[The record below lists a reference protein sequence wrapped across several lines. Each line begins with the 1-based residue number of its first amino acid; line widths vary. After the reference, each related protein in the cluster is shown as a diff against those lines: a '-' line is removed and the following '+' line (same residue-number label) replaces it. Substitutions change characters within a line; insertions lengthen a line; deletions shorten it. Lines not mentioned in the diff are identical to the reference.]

1 MCPDERREISA
12 MKRTI
17 TCIIG
22 TRPEAIKMAPVI
34 QTLRRENFE
43 VVVLSTGQHR
53 TMLTQAL
60 SFFGITADHDLDVM
74 EERQT
79 LDGITSRVLAGVGE
93 YLDSHSTDLVLV
105 HGDTTTTMASALASF
120 YRHIPV
126 GHIEAGLRSHDMARP
141 FPEEANR
148 IITDRL
154 SSLWF
159 APTPGAAEN
168 LRREGFSLTEENLF
182 ITGNTVIDALQETV
196 AKNHPSSEPLKSFFE
211 IPGSIILLTAHRRE
225 SWGDPL
231 RSVCR
236 AAEDL
241 LKACDQIRILIP
253 MHKNPS
259 VREILTEHFA
269 EEERVLL
276 CEPLDYP
283 DFVSAMNRSTL
294 ILSDSGGVQEEAAFL
309 KKIVLVLRD
318 ISERPE
324 ALETGTALLVGTCH
338 EKIAEEA
345 LRVLSDSNYRE
356 AILTR
361 GENPFGDGKASSR
374 IAAGIRNFFRS
385 R

>member
-1 MCPDERREISA
+1 MFPD
-12 MKRTI
+12 KRPEDNTVDKKI

-34 QTLRRENFE
+34 HALRRKGFA
-43 VVVLSTGQHR
+43 VTVLSTGQHR
-53 TMLTQAL
+53 TMLSQAL
-60 SFFGITADHDLDVM
+60 SFFGITADFDLAVM
-74 EERQT
+74 EERQS
-79 LDGITSRVLAGVGE
+79 LDGITSRVLTGVGE
-93 YLDSHSTDLVLV
+93 YLDSHAADLVLV

-126 GHIEAGLRSHDMARP
+126 GHIEAGLRSHDMERP

-159 APTPGAAEN
+159 APTEGAAEN
-168 LRREGFSLTEENLF
+168 LRREGIFLSCESLF
-182 ITGNTVIDALQETV
+182 ITGNTVIDALMETV
-196 AKNHPSSEPLKSFFE
+196 AKNLPPSEPLKLFFE
-211 IPGSIILLTAHRRE
+211 NPGPLVLLTAHRRE

-231 RSVCR
+231 RSICL
-236 AAEDL
+236 AAKDL
-241 LKACDQIRILIP
+241 LDACGQLRLLIP

-259 VREILTEHFA
+259 VREIISKCFA
-269 EEERVLL
+269 EEDRVLL

-283 DFVSAMNRSTL
+283 DFVCAMNRSSL
-294 ILSDSGGVQEEAAFL
+294 ILSDSGGVQEEAAAL

-318 ISERPE
+318 LSERPE
-324 ALETGTALLVGTCH
+324 ALETGTALLVGTDRK
-338 EKIAEEA
+338 KIAEEA
-345 LRVLSDSNYRE
+345 LRVLSDKNYRTM
-356 AILTR
+356 ILTR

-374 IAAGIRNFFRS
+374 IADGILNFFRN

>member
-1 MCPDERREISA
+1 
-12 MKRTI
+12 MKKKI
-17 TCIIG
+17 ICIIG

-34 QTLRRENFE
+34 QALRREDFA
-43 VVVLSTGQHR
+43 VTVLSTGQHR
-53 TMLTQAL
+53 TMLSQAL
-60 SFFGITADHDLDVM
+60 SYFGITADFDLAVM
-74 EERQT
+74 KERQS
-79 LDGITSRVLAGVGE
+79 LEGITSLVLNGVGE
-93 YLDSHSTDLVLV
+93 YLDSRPADLVLV

-126 GHIEAGLRSHDMARP
+126 GHIEAGLRSGDMERP

-154 SSLWF
+154 STLWF
-159 APTPGAAEN
+159 APTKGAAEN
-168 LRREGFSLTEENLF
+168 LRREGFDLKEETLF

-196 AKNHPSSEPLKSFFE
+196 AKNRAPSEPLKSFFD
-211 IPGSIILLTAHRRE
+211 IPGPIVLLTAHRRE

-231 RSVCR
+231 RSVCQ
-236 AAEDL
+236 AARDL
-241 LKACDQIRILIP
+241 LDARSDIRMVIP

-259 VREILTEHFA
+259 VREIIEGCFA
-269 EEERVLL
+269 DEKRVLL

-294 ILSDSGGVQEEAAFL
+294 ILSDSGGVQEEAASL

-318 ISERPE
+318 LSERPE
-324 ALETGTALLVGTCH
+324 ALEAGTALLVGT
-338 EKIAEEA
+338 ERGRITEEA
-345 LRVLSDSNYRE
+345 LRVLSEEGYRKK
-356 AILTR
+356 ILTR

-374 IAAGIRNFFRS
+374 IVEGIHNFFRN

>member
-12 MKRTI
+12 MKTKI

-43 VVVLSTGQHR
+43 VIVLSTGQHR
-53 TMLTQAL
+53 TMLAQAL
-60 SFFGITADHDLDVM
+60 SFFGIAADHDLEVM

-126 GHIEAGLRSHDMARP
+126 GHIEAGLRSLDMERP

-159 APTPGAAEN
+159 APTAGAAEN
-168 LRREGFSLTEENLF
+168 LRREGFSLTEETLF
-182 ITGNTVIDALQETV
+182 ITGNTVIDALQQTV
-196 AKNHPSSEPLKSFFE
+196 AKNYPPSEPLKSFFE
-211 IPGSIILLTAHRRE
+211 IPGPVILLTAHRRE

-236 AAEDL
+236 AAGDL
-241 LKACDQIRILIP
+241 LDACGKIRILIP

-324 ALETGTALLVGTCH
+324 ALDTGTALLVGTSR

-345 LRVLSDSNYRE
+345 LRVLSDMDYRK

-361 GENPFGDGKASSR
+361 GENPFGDGRASSR
-374 IAAGIRNFFRS
+374 IADGIRNFFRN

>member
-1 MCPDERREISA
+1 MN
-12 MKRTI
+12 KKI
-17 TCIIG
+17 TCVIG

-34 QTLRRENFE
+34 HALRRKDFT
-43 VVVLSTGQHR
+43 VTVLSTGQHR
-53 TMLTQAL
+53 TMLSQAL
-60 SFFGITADHDLDVM
+60 SFFGIAADYDLDIM
-74 EERQT
+74 EERQS

-93 YLDSHSTDLVLV
+93 YLDSHSTDLILV

-126 GHIEAGLRSHDMARP
+126 GHIEAGLRSLDMERP

-159 APTPGAAEN
+159 APTAGAAEN
-168 LRREGFSLTEENLF
+168 LRREGFCLTEENLF

-196 AKNHPSSEPLKSFFE
+196 EKNHPPSEPLKSFFE
-211 IPGSIILLTAHRRE
+211 IPGPVILLTAHRRE

-236 AAEDL
+236 AAGDL
-241 LKACDQIRILIP
+241 LDACGQIRILIP

-259 VREILTEHFA
+259 VREIFTEYFTGEA
-269 EEERVLL
+269 RVLL
-276 CEPLDYP
+276 CEPLNYP

-324 ALETGTALLVGTCH
+324 ALETGTALLVGTSR
-338 EKIAEEA
+338 EKITEEA
-345 LRVLSDSNYRE
+345 LRVLSDMDYRK

-361 GENPFGDGKASSR
+361 GENPFGDGRASSR
-374 IAAGIRNFFRS
+374 IADGIRNFFRG

>member
-1 MCPDERREISA
+1 
-12 MKRTI
+12 
-17 TCIIG
+17 
-22 TRPEAIKMAPVI
+22 MAPVI
-34 QTLRRENFE
+34 QALRRENFE
-43 VVVLSTGQHR
+43 VIVLSTGQHR
-53 TMLTQAL
+53 TMLAQAL
-60 SFFGITADHDLDVM
+60 SFFGIDSDCDLDVM
-74 EERQT
+74 EERQS
-79 LDGITSRVLAGVGE
+79 LDGITSRVLTGVGE
-93 YLDSHSTDLVLV
+93 YLDTHPTDLVLV

-126 GHIEAGLRSHDMARP
+126 GHIEAGLRSRDMERP

-168 LRREGFSLTEENLF
+168 LRREGFAFTEETIF
-182 ITGNTVIDALQETV
+182 VTGNTVIDALQETV
-196 AKNHPSSEPLKSFFE
+196 DKNYPPSEPLKSFFE
-211 IPGSIILLTAHRRE
+211 IPGPVLLLTAHRRE

-236 AAEDL
+236 AVEDL
-241 LKACDQIRILIP
+241 LDACGEVRFVIP
-253 MHKNPS
+253 MHKNPA
-259 VREILTEHFA
+259 VREIFTEHF
-269 EEERVLL
+269 EREERVLL

-283 DFVSAMNRSTL
+283 DFVSAMNRSTI

-324 ALETGTALLVGTCH
+324 AMDAGTALLVGTSR

-345 LRVLSDSNYRE
+345 LRVLSDPEHRLS
-356 AILTR
+356 ILTR
-361 GENPFGDGKASSR
+361 GENPFGDGRASSR
-374 IAAGIRNFFRS
+374 IADGIRNFFRN